1 VGGYLLWRP
10 APSAPVVGVVRATE
24 IRVAPEVGGQL
35 AAIKVQKGA
44 HVRAGDVVAELS
56 ALELTAAV
64 GQTRAALAEAV
75 ASRNHVYAGVR
86 DEEIAALAAEIAKAK
101 AGLEYAE
108 LQLTRKSELARRDY
122 DTQQALDEAQKNL
135 ASARADVEE
144 AEANYAAAKAGPTK
158 EQLAIADAGVEAAA
172 SGLAVLERRLDKT
185 TLRAPADGVVTEV
198 VAEVGEAIRAGQPV
212 LTIEESGKQWL
223 SFNVREDF
231 LHSLTVGTRVD
242 VLRQGAREA
251 TPAIITELLP
261 LGQFATWQAERAVGD
276 HDLNML
282 RLRIDLLGD
291 RTNFEPGMTVWL
303 SR

>member
-1 VGGYLLWRP
+1 L
-10 APSAPVVGVVRATE
+10 
-24 IRVAPEVGGQL
+24 
-35 AAIKVQKGA
+35 
-44 HVRAGDVVAELS
+44 
-56 ALELTAAV
+56 
-64 GQTRAALAEAV
+64 
-75 ASRNHVYAGVR
+75 
-86 DEEIAALAAEIAKAK
+86 
-101 AGLEYAE
+101 
-108 LQLTRKSELARRDY
+108 RR
-122 DTQQALDEAQKNL
+122 
-135 ASARADVEE
+135 SAR
-144 AEANYAAAKAGPTK
+144 
-158 EQLAIADAGVEAAA
+158 LF
-172 SGLAVLERRLDKT
+172 
-185 TLRAPADGVVTEV
+185 
-198 VAEVGEAIRAGQPV
+198 RAGQPV

-251 TPAIITELLP
+251 TPAIITELPP